1 MFWIM
6 NRYSKKIKS
15 YIKYV
20 IFTISITLIFAQGLE
35 YFTQKITLE
44 NSLRDK
50 LYSEIGRIIDK
61 SKFVVVVN
69 VELGKN
75 ISPMATEPTTS
86 LGAVIQ
92 EAPSDLNKVA
102 PSGTSSMEFLPG
114 VTLSGNT
121 DGQTASPT
129 PQPVAQSNTPIK
141 SYNSTRS
148 GDKYELANVNV
159 AVYLEETLATG
170 AHEKTIESL
179 IKDIIPT
186 IATCENCIRI
196 ETMRFQASQEKSE
209 LAELRQKIEDMEA
222 QKREDEMARLDRK
235 FEDLQDRLEDSED
248 QRRLWEE
255 QALLDREYKR
265 RQDST
270 RLAKL
275 EADEVAEKLKLDTL
289 LVKAQQKLDTAIHA
303 RIESETETKK
313 DLIDI
318 IKYGQGNLDDGESDG
333 LLGMKGPKSSDN
345 TLLYI
350 VFGAMIFMMFM
361 MLFLRKG
368 KQEVVYLKPKGAAKK
383 KDKKSKKDS
392 KSKDDGDDAD
402 EEKPVE
408 ASTPVADVPQPPLNP
423 YATMALEDENV
434 LRAEL
439 RSLRQSAVSMSVNQ
453 KEGATEIVK
462 EWLSDGTEDGESGGD
477 EE

>member
-1 MFWIM
+1 M

-15 YIKYV
+15 YIKFV
-20 IFTISITLIFAQGLE
+20 IFSISITLIFAQGLE
-35 YFTQKITLE
+35 YFTQKINLE

-75 ISPMATEPTTS
+75 NSHVVNKPTASPGT
-86 LGAVIQ
+86 VIQ
-92 EAPSDLNKVA
+92 EAPSDLNKIA

-121 DGQTASPT
+121 ETSPSPT
-129 PQPVAQSNTPIK
+129 TPEQAVQSSSPAKI
-141 SYNSTRS
+141 YNSTRPS
-148 GDKYELANVNV
+148 DKYELANVNV

-179 IKDIIPT
+179 IKEIIPT
-186 IATCENCIRI
+186 ISACENCIRI
-196 ETMRFQASQEKSE
+196 ETMRFQDSQEKSE

-222 QKREDEMARLDRK
+222 QKREDEMDQLNRK
-235 FEDLQDRLEDSED
+235 FEDLQGRLEDSED
-248 QRRLWEE
+248 QRGLWEE

-275 EADEVAEKLKLDTL
+275 EADEEAEKLKLDTL
-289 LVKAQQKLDTAIHA
+289 LVKAQQKLDTATHA

-345 TLLYI
+345 TLLYVI
-350 VFGAMIFMMFM
+350 FGAMFFMMFM
-361 MLFLRKG
+361 MLFFRKG
-368 KQEVVYLKPKGAAKK
+368 KQEVVYLKPKNAAKK
-383 KDKKSKKDS
+383 KGKKSKKES
-392 KSKDDGDDAD
+392 KSKDDGGDAG

-408 ASTPVADVPQPPLNP
+408 TSAPVTDVPQPPLNP

-439 RSLRQSAVSMSVNQ
+439 RTLRQSAVSMSVNQ

-462 EWLSDGTEDGESGGD
+462 EWLSDGTDDGESGGD